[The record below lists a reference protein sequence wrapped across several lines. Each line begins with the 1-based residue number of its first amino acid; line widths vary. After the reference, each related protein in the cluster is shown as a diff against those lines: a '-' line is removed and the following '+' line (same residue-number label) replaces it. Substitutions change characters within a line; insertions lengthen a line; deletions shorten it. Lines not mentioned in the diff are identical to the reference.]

1 MTLPFMDP
9 GEDFSTAR
17 KQFHTEIGQA
27 GVPAYN
33 DEYEASSRRFL
44 QTLAAELEGKDLT
57 KVIDEC
63 VSFLLRGGCLP
74 VGK

>member
-33 DEYEASSRRFL
+33 AEYEASSRRFL
-44 QTLAAELEGKDLT
+44 QMLAADLECRELT

-63 VSFLLRGGCLP
+63 VSSP
-74 VGK
+74 SV